1 MLAFVI
7 NKHGKS
13 LMPCHPAKA
22 RILLKEGKA
31 KVVKRKPFIIQLLY
45 GSSGYKQP
53 ITLGVDSGYGNIGL
67 SAITEKREVFRAEV
81 RLRDD
86 MIKLNSERRIYRR
99 ARRGRKTWH
108 RKPRF
113 LNRKKPEGWLAPSI
127 QHKLDSHLR
136 MIEKV
141 KEILPVTKIVI
152 EVASFDT
159 QKMQNPEI
167 KGIEYQHGELQG
179 YEVKEYLLEKW
190 GRRCAYC
197 GRSNIP
203 LEVEDIVP
211 KSRGGTDRI
220 SNLTLAC
227 QKCNLKKGNRTAE
240 EFGYPEIREEAK
252 KSLKAAA
259 FMNVIRW
266 KLVNELKKIGD
277 IVSYTYG
284 YITKYNR
291 GKLGLEKSHR
301 NDAFVIAGG
310 EKQIRVVPF
319 MGKQIRRNNRSV
331 QLNRRGH
338 KPSIRRKR
346 YKYQTY
352 DLVRWNKLVY
362 KVKGVHSYG
371 SRVKL
376 WDRFG
381 KVFDSSIKNIKLI
394 HFGKGLQFEQV
405 NFSHSSND

>member
-81 RLRDD
+81 KLRDN
-86 MIKLNSERRIYRR
+86 MVKLNSERRIYRR

-152 EVASFDT
+152 EVGSD
-159 QKMQNPEI
+159 
-167 KGIEYQHGELQG
+167 
-179 YEVKEYLLEKW
+179 
-190 GRRCAYC
+190 
-197 GRSNIP
+197 NI
-203 LEVEDIVP
+203 
-211 KSRGGTDRI
+211 
-220 SNLTLAC
+220 
-227 QKCNLKKGNRTAE
+227 
-240 EFGYPEIREEAK
+240 
-252 KSLKAAA
+252 
-259 FMNVIRW
+259 
-266 KLVNELKKIGD
+266 
-277 IVSYTYG
+277 
-284 YITKYNR
+284 
-291 GKLGLEKSHR
+291 
-301 NDAFVIAGG
+301 
-310 EKQIRVVPF
+310 
-319 MGKQIRRNNRSV
+319 
-331 QLNRRGH
+331 
-338 KPSIRRKR
+338 
-346 YKYQTY
+346 
-352 DLVRWNKLVY
+352 
-362 KVKGVHSYG
+362 
-371 SRVKL
+371 
-376 WDRFG
+376 
-381 KVFDSSIKNIKLI
+381 
-394 HFGKGLQFEQV
+394 
-405 NFSHSSND
+405 